1 MKPIQ
6 LKVISMMENDLK
18 YSIQQVSDM
27 TGVSKQLIRKWE
39 DRYDLVHPQRL
50 DNGYRM
56 YSSHEV
62 NIIKAVTKLIDQGNS
77 VKQAASL
84 IQSGTFNL
92 NEFLH
97 QEPSKEN
104 IINTILLNLENAGFV
119 ADDKR
124 ILYLLHQA
132 HHTLGIQQ
140 LVDYIV
146 VPYLRKIGE
155 LWCDQSWGEY
165 QEAVASQTVR
175 DFLANLRREMYVSE
189 KAPLIVGSCL
199 PGEYHEIPMHILL
212 VQCSLKGYQ
221 TIMLGQSPAPKA
233 IEKIVTLKNPQYV
246 LLTASTYEPFKNGY
260 QQLKELDEFAATLP
274 NVHFYLGGAG
284 AMDAAEHITLKNI
297 EFVQTLDF
305 INDLQP

>member
-1 MKPIQ
+1 MI
-6 LKVISMMENDLK
+6 ENDLK

-62 NIIKAVTKLIDQGNS
+62 NIIKAVTKLIEQGNS
-77 VKQAASL
+77 VKQAASF
-84 IQSGTFNL
+84 IQNEAFNL
-92 NEFLH
+92 NEFL
-97 QEPSKEN
+97 QQDSPNEN
-104 IINTILLNLENAGFV
+104 IVDTILQNLENAGSV

-124 ILYLLHQA
+124 ILYLLQQA
-132 HHTLGIQQ
+132 HHTLGVQRLI
-140 LVDYIV
+140 DNIV

-165 QEAVASQTVR
+165 QEAIASQTVR

-189 KAPLIVGSCL
+189 NAPLIIGSCL

-212 VQCSLKGYQ
+212 VQCSLKGYK
-221 TIMLGQSPAPKA
+221 TMMLGQSPAPKA
-233 IEKIVTLKNPQYV
+233 IEKIVQLKNPQYV

-260 QQLKELDEFAATLP
+260 QHLKELDAFAVTEP
-274 NVHFYLGGAG
+274 NVRFCLGGAG
-284 AMDAAEHITLKNI
+284 AMDAAEHITLEKI
-297 EFVQTLDF
+297 EFVHTLDF

>member
-1 MKPIQ
+1 MI
-6 LKVISMMENDLK
+6 ENDLK

-39 DRYDLVHPQRL
+39 DRYNLVNPQRL

-62 NIIKAVTKLIDQGNS
+62 NIIKAVTKLIEQGNT
-77 VKQAASL
+77 VKQAATI
-84 IQSGTFNL
+84 IQGEGFNL
-92 NEFLH
+92 DELLQ
-97 QEPSKEN
+97 QESSKEN
-104 IINTILLNLENAGFV
+104 VIDTILLNLENAGSV

-124 ILYLLHQA
+124 ILYLLQQA
-132 HHTLGIQQ
+132 HHTLGVQQ
-140 LVDYIV
+140 LVYNVI

-165 QEAVASQTVR
+165 QEAIASQTVR

-212 VQCSLKGYQ
+212 VQCSLKGYK

-260 QQLKELDEFAATLP
+260 QHLKELDEFAATLP

-284 AMDAAEHITLKNI
+284 AMDAEEHITLKKI
-297 EFVQTLDF
+297 EFVHNIDF
-305 INDLQP
+305 LNDL

>member
-1 MKPIQ
+1 MI
-6 LKVISMMENDLK
+6 ENDLK

-56 YSSHEV
+56 YSLYEV
-62 NIIKAVTKLIDQGNS
+62 NIIKAVTKLIEQGNS
-77 VKQAASL
+77 VKQAAT
-84 IQSGTFNL
+84 IIKNETFDL
-92 NEFLH
+92 LDFLQ
-97 QEPSKEN
+97 QEPPKEN
-104 IINTILLNLENAGFV
+104 VIDTILQNLEMAGSV

-124 ILYLLHQA
+124 ILYLLQQA
-132 HHTLGIQQ
+132 HHTLGVQQ
-140 LVDYIV
+140 LVDCIV

-165 QEAVASQTVR
+165 QEAIASQTVR

-189 KAPLIVGSCL
+189 KAPFIVGSCL
-199 PGEYHEIPMHILL
+199 PGEFHEIPMHILL

-233 IEKIVTLKNPQYV
+233 IESIVKLKKPQYV

-260 QQLKELDEFAATLP
+260 QHLKELDEFAATVP
-274 NVHFYLGGAG
+274 DVRFCLGGAG
-284 AMDAAEHITLKNI
+284 AADAAEHITLKNI
-297 EFVQTLDF
+297 EFLHTIDF
-305 INDLQP
+305 INNL